1 MVQKTRLDIMVEA
14 HALGVVENI
23 LEKAGAKGWTVFAGV
38 QGSGSSGRWQNSGIN
53 SAAEM
58 RLVVVITQQ
67 QAAQTML
74 SEISAFLAEY
84 PGIVTATEVSV
95 LRNEKF

>member
-1 MVQKTRLDIMVEA
+1 MVQKTRLDIIVEA

-53 SAAEM
+53 GAAEM
-58 RLVVVITQQ
+58 RLIVVVVQHGIAQSILSDIGNFF
-67 QAAQTML
+67 AA
-74 SEISAFLAEY
+74 Y
-84 PGIVTATEVSV
+84 PGIVTATEVGV
-95 LRNEKF
+95 LRSEKF